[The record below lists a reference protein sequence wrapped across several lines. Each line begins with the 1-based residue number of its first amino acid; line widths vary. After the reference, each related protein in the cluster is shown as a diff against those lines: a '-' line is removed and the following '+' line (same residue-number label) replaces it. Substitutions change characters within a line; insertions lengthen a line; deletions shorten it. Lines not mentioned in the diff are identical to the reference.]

1 MPEQFVAFSK
11 DYLSIFLT
19 GGSEKIYHARLMSEQ
34 LVIDGQEFARNR
46 KTLHGKISVAGLE
59 RVRDQLFSDEG
70 ELEYTV
76 HGEPDP
82 DGNPMLHLTIVGTVQ
97 LCCQRCLGRLA
108 FPLELKSR
116 LLLAGDESE
125 LGDVAEE
132 AVDTDRIVA
141 EPRFDVTTLLED
153 EILLRLP
160 VSPRHPEGEC
170 QAGNRAPTGAATD
183 SHPFAALAAL
193 KKRDSI

>member
-1 MPEQFVAFSK
+1 
-11 DYLSIFLT
+11 
-19 GGSEKIYHARLMSEQ
+19 MSEQ
-34 LVIDGQEFARNR
+34 LVIDGREFAHNCR
-46 KTLHGKISVAGLE
+46 TLHGKISVAGLE
-59 RVRDQLFSDEG
+59 RLRDQLFSDEG

-82 DGNPMLHLTIVGTVQ
+82 DGNPLLYLAIVGTVQ

-116 LLLAGDESE
+116 LLLAGDEAE
-125 LGDVAEE
+125 LGNVAEE
-132 AVDTDRIVA
+132 TADTDRIVA
-141 EPRFDVTTLLED
+141 EPMLDVTALLED
-153 EILLRLP
+153 EILLGLP
-160 VSPRHPEGEC
+160 VSPKHPEGEC
-170 QAGNRAPTGAATD
+170 QAGNRAPTGATAD

>member
-76 HGEPDP
+76 HGEPDA
-82 DGNPMLHLTIVGTVQ
+82 DGNPLLHLTIVGTVQ

-108 FPLELKSR
+108 FPLELKSWLCWR
-116 LLLAGDESE
+116 EMSPNWH
-125 LGDVAEE
+125 VAERRWIS
-132 AVDTDRIVA
+132 ASLPNRGSI
-141 EPRFDVTTLLED
+141 PTLLED